1 MSSTVEDNKLGW
13 ENGYRLLAYALNF
26 KNNLIAGLIF
36 LIIAMLAQLI
46 SPMIIRGLSLS
57 GRRPARPGAWRGAG
71 AAARGL

>member
-1 MSSTVEDNKLGW
+1 MSSTVEDNKLGR

-46 SPMIIRGLSLS
+46 SPMIIRFIMDYEFVKNPIN
-57 GRRPARPGAWRGAG
+57 PANIIRSFY
-71 AAARGL
+71 